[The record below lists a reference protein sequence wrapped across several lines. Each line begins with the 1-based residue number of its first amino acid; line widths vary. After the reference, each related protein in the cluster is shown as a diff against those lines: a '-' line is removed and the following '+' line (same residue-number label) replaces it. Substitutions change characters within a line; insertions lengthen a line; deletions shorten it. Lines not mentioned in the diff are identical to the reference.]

1 MAEAYNPRI
10 AKLLALEAD
19 GRIKPEH
26 QSELDG
32 YRAQGIVK
40 TKAPTVG
47 PNVTDNTRSQ
57 AITKLATAGIME
69 DQLNRVE
76 SLYNQNFKKP
86 GLRAQISEYL
96 PTPEGKQFDK
106 AVDVLRPLTT
116 PFFRTPGEGA
126 GNIKDDIKFEAPLPS
141 RYAFD
146 EANEESFK
154 GLRNLIDQ
162 TRKQY
167 APIAGQIAPGTVIV
181 NPETGVRMV
190 WKGNKWQRIN

>member
-1 MAEAYNPRI
+1 MAQQYNPRI
-10 AKLLALEAD
+10 AKLLELEAS

-26 QSELDG
+26 QSELNA

-40 TKAPTVG
+40 TEAANQG
-47 PNVTDNTRSQ
+47 PQVTNEARSA

-76 SLYNQNFKKP
+76 SLYNQNFRNP
-86 GLRAQISEYL
+86 SLRAKISEFL

-116 PFFRTPGEGA
+116 PFFRTPGEGSS
-126 GNIKDDIKFEAPLPS
+126 NIKDDIKFEAPLPN
-141 RYAFD
+141 RMAFD
-146 EANEESFK
+146 SSNDESFK
-154 GLRNLIDQ
+154 GLRNLITQ

-167 APIAGQIAPGTVIV
+167 SPIAGQIAPGTTIV
-181 NPETGVRMV
+181 NPETGVRMI